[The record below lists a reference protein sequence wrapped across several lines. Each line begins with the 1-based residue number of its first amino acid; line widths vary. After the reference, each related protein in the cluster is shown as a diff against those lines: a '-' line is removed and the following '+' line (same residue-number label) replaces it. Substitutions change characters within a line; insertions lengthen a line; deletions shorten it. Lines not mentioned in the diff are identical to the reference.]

1 MNILGIDWGEKR
13 IGLAFSD
20 ALNVAVPIGPAV
32 QKKIK
37 QRLGYIESII
47 SERSIELIVIGYPL
61 NMDGSIGFKA
71 EEVDQFIKVIEKR
84 FRLPVKR
91 FDERL
96 TSHIAQESL
105 KEKKKKIDRRSGLI
119 DSNAACIILQDYL
132 ECGHNLEIS

>member
-13 IGLAFSD
+13 IGLAYADS
-20 ALNVAVPIGPAV
+20 LNVAVPIGPAV
-32 QKKIK
+32 HKKIK
-37 QRLGYIESII
+37 ERLRYIESII
-47 SERSIELIVIGYPL
+47 VERSIELIVVGYPL

-96 TSHIAQESL
+96 TTHFAQESL
-105 KEKKKKIDRRSGLI
+105 KEKKKKIVRSSGLI
-119 DSNAACIILQDYL
+119 DSNAASIILQDYL
-132 ECGHNLEIS
+132 QSIHGFKIS